1 MESALEY
8 DKCAT
13 PRSASRTGAALLE
26 SNILYQLGR
35 HDEAIKRIE
44 TALEYQPESLR
55 LGLQYARLLTQS
67 DLEKSQAQFERLVN
81 KAPKDRKSTRLN
93 SSHVANSYAVFC
105 LKKKKITKIASAE

>member
-81 KAPKDRKSTRLN
+81 KAPNDPDLRL
-93 SSHVANSYAVFC
+93 SLGIVAMERGDLDTARTSFEEIGRAHV
-105 LKKKKITKIASAE
+105 